1 MITSL
6 NAKMIRRHPH
16 IFGDANAE
24 TIDDLKEIWS
34 KAKMLKVKRNEQVK
48 IEKVFAEHFL
58 NLYEKTKDKSFDE
71 AALKQWLEKGRVI
84 HEIR

>member
-1 MITSL
+1 
-6 NAKMIRRHPH
+6 
-16 IFGDANAE
+16 
-24 TIDDLKEIWS
+24 
-34 KAKMLKVKRNEQVK
+34 MLKVNSQELNLKSICR
-48 IEKVFAEHFL
+48 AFL

>member
-34 KAKMLKVKRNEQVK
+34 KAKDAEGKQPRVKF
-48 IEKVFAEHFL
+48 EKYLQSIL
-58 NLYEKTKDKSFDE
+58 NLYEDE
-71 AALKQWLEKGRVI
+71 G
-84 HEIR
+84 